1 MKQIPALTP
10 KSNILPLWQD
20 VTIQPKVQLNKL
32 AIHNKASIRFID
44 FEVIMYCKADS
55 NYTEIHLQS
64 GEKVITSVCL

>member
-10 KSNILPLWQD
+10 KSNILPLCQD
-20 VTIQPKVQLNKL
+20 IATQPRVQLNKL

-44 FEVIMYCKADS
+44 LEDIMYCKADS